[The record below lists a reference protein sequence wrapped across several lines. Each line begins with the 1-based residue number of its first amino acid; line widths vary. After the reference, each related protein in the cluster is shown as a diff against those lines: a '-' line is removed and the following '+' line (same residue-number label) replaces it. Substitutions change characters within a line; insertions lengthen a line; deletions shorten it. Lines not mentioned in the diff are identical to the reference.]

1 MGSASIYSESIGYE
15 GEDVHFFA
23 SLCKRVVSLVGI
35 GDKFKLIAY
44 ELLPSYTEQT
54 TTIDK
59 NLTSASQCQSSPYT

>member
-23 SLCKRVVSLVGI
+23 SLSEGVVSLVGI

-44 ELLPSYTEQT
+44 ELLPPDTEQT
-54 TTIDK
+54 RTIDK
-59 NLTSASQCQSSPYT
+59 NLTSASQYQSSPCT